1 MITQE
6 ENDLLTQTG
15 KGTPCG
21 ELMRRYWQP
30 AALSEELSAD
40 KPLAAQLFG
49 EELILFRDGAGK
61 PALIGRYCAHQ
72 GVDMIYGQV
81 EEDGLRCMYHGWL
94 FDNCGKVVL
103 RGDWLPEK
111 ERRWDVGQAAYPCV
125 EADGVIFTYMAPG
138 EPPPLPPYKFVSQS
152 AENRALTKT
161 LHSDNYL
168 PAIGAATEPA
178 PGLSRFILPSLTLFQ
193 AASPSVESIVRWRV
207 PVDDH
212 SHLEYTFQFA
222 GELLSVSEPR
232 AAAYDVLLRAV
243 RELRAEQQ
251 TRDEPTEKICK

>member
-30 AALSEELSAD
+30 AALSEELSAH
-40 KPLAAQLFG
+40 KPLPVQLFG

-111 ERRWDVGQAAYPCV
+111 ERRWDVGQPAYRCG
-125 EADGVIFTYMAPG
+125 ESGGVIYTYMASG
-138 EPPPLPPYKFVSQS
+138 DPPPLPTYEVFSQT
-152 AENRALTKT
+152 ADIRPVGKA
-161 LHSDNYL
+161 LHSYNYWQAISSVAD
-168 PAIGAATEPA
+168 PAV
-178 PGLSRFILPSLTLFQ
+178 GLSHFILPNLTLSQ
-193 AASPSVESIVRWRV
+193 AASPGAETVVRWCV
-207 PVDDH
+207 PVDDQ
-212 SHLEYTFQFA
+212 SYLEYTYQFVGEFPSA
-222 GELLSVSEPR
+222 SKPPTMAHELLLGAIQEMR
-232 AAAYDVLLRAV
+232 AARQPP
-243 RELRAEQQ
+243 AES
-251 TRDEPTEKICK
+251 TEKVP